1 MYIRKLDISDFRL
14 YKKGH
19 TNFDRNYEDKLFNEK
34 IPNSR
39 YKETN
44 YSIMKCLWY
53 VGNPWIIFYQYDE
66 NTIIEIC
73 SFRTKRECIEYLEIS
88 TAIKNFPNLCNKY
101 FEYLEIKKKINK
113 ELNEYI

>member
-1 MYIRKLDISDFRL
+1 MYIRKLDISDFIL

-34 IPNSR
+34 ILNSK

-53 VGNPWIIFYQYDE
+53 VGNPWIIFYRYNE

-73 SFRTKRECIEYLEIS
+73 SFRTKKECIEYLEIS

-113 ELNEYI
+113 KLNEDI